1 MYICIDWCMY
11 IGSLSL
17 AKCALRALRDVDPGE
32 NETAS
37 KVKRYAYS
45 MDTVIHGHILN
56 VVK

>member
-1 MYICIDWCMY
+1 MY

-37 KVKRYAYS
+37 KVKRYADS

>member
-1 MYICIDWCMY
+1 MY

-37 KVKRYAYS
+37 KVKRYTDI
-45 MDTVIHGHILN
+45 MDTVIHGYILN
-56 VVK
+56 VLK